1 MKSETTKI
9 FFLLTSAACM
19 IMLPIIYKTLTYKGF
34 GKNAPRRSLL
44 RPTTTTTTTTTT
56 TPALLLCPKTSPLLN
71 GTIKINLSDKDGDE
85 SWPPSEERL
94 FTQFPDLKDGGVYD
108 GPSDCKC
115 RNKTAV
121 IVPFRD
127 REHHLSYFLYYLH
140 RLLHRQQLCYV
151 IFVVEQ
157 NDDKPFNRGRLSN
170 IGFKYASNLSN
181 FDCYII
187 HDVDMI
193 AEDDRIIYTCRD
205 RQVVHYTFLLSKYN
219 YRLVYHGYA
228 GGGIGYTKE
237 QFEKTNGFPNEY
249 YGWGGEDDDINIRI
263 NEKGFGVYRS
273 PEPYYRFT
281 MIRHGRDSGN
291 PPYQGRMERLGR
303 ARQRMD
309 VDGLNSLVITNL
321 KEVKHKTHTRI
332 FAT

>member
-1 MKSETTKI
+1 E
-9 FFLLTSAACM
+9 
-19 IMLPIIYKTLTYKGF
+19 
-34 GKNAPRRSLL
+34 
-44 RPTTTTTTTTTT
+44 
-56 TPALLLCPKTSPLLN
+56 LCPKTSPLLK
-71 GTIKINLSDKDGDE
+71 GTITINLSGLTINETE
-85 SWPPSEERL
+85 STKKMSLYWLSVPLYRR
-94 FTQFPDLKDGGVYD
+94 
-108 GPSDCKC
+108 PSDCKC
-115 RNKTAV
+115 RNKTAI

-127 REHHLSYFLYYLH
+127 REQHLSYFLYYLH

-151 IFVVEQ
+151 IFVVDQ

-170 IGFKYASNLSN
+170 VGFKYASNLSN

-193 AEDDRIIYTCRD
+193 AEDDRIMYTCN
-205 RQVVHYTFLLSKYN
+205 RQVVHYTFLLSKFNYN
-219 YRLVYHGYA
+219 LVYHGYA

-263 NEKGFGVYRS
+263 NEKGFGIYRS
-273 PEPYYRFT
+273 PEPFYRFT

-291 PPYQGRMERLGR
+291 PPYVGRMERLGK
-303 ARQRMD
+303 ARQRID

-321 KEVKHKTHTRI
+321 KEVKHKTYTRI
-332 FAT
+332 YITRSRSCEPLREV